1 MTCGLPIV
9 RRDVALRA
17 IFLMTWLQ
25 RSLAVL
31 QAHWRPMFAVGLAL
45 AVVGWGLRVVEALA
59 TDSPTGEAWRSV
71 GRAVFQPWLDRD
83 AGLFRPLVWFWREAE
98 PGLWWWTL
106 GELAWNGQWDPR
118 LSALAAI
125 AAFAVA
131 TGVAATMLVG
141 KRGATS
147 AKGVALL
154 ALAGL
159 CLPRLPLD
167 LVSPEA
173 VRVTGLLALGLLHV
187 GGTCRSSGRI
197 WGHAAGLVGAVL
209 STAGAASALASL
221 VVAGAEREDGDEARR
236 LRRWTMG
243 GNGLLLVAVGLR
255 ATFSP
260 DGLGGAFRL
269 GETLRGLDA
278 TQWAAGVVL
287 VLPGLIFA
295 IRALWTGQ
303 WTGEEAR
310 RLVVLGLWIPI
321 FAGMGGVVRHD
332 GTLLVLPWFAL
343 ALLVQ
348 GACWAKALSNE
359 DSRWARVAALGGAW
373 LVALAPVVVAMN
385 RGVPAM
391 ADLTVAGQVRSAA
404 VRTFMVEGDEQ
415 MLLRGLPLSPEEI
428 RETAPLLRDSRLARW
443 LPASLRDP
451 LTLQTSEPTDD
462 AFTATRVPALDGLP
476 SGYAI
481 VGNLIGEDDGRLE
494 GEWRSGMMTTSFPLV
509 QIHVAG
515 RGRPGQTHLWL
526 EAPDGSVGTPL
537 QSHFT
542 ALHQWRRINIPVPAH
557 TFTLAVSDRSSDDW
571 LAVSAPVEVGR
582 GTWLVGKLA
591 GGWRALSAGALI
603 LLGFAAVGAGREIW
617 RERTPAF
624 VVEGRARTALRWL
637 PWFLLAGYAAVLSGF
652 LDTHAAGADSAG
664 YLGNARLL
672 REGKVLA
679 EMRTVPDIEVPS
691 RLYAP
696 LGFHPRDDEK
706 LAPTYPSGLSLMIA
720 AAATVLPFKT
730 ASAVVIWVHLLAGV
744 GVARWLARECGLED
758 GWAWL
763 AAMMIGLCPLYLFM
777 GLQPMSDGPSLVWLT
792 LAVIFGLRGR
802 DHVGWAL
809 ASGAATAMTVL
820 LRPANAIAFL
830 PLLIALG
837 SWRAVLLWVAGAL
850 PGAAWQLWHAWA
862 LFGSPFATG
871 YGNMR
876 AAFGFEW
883 IAPTAGHAVVQ
894 LTVAFTP
901 VIWLAVIAP
910 FLRSVDQRVR
920 WVLGGWVLVYF
931 GFYAVYYYTH
941 LSWWYLRFVLPAYP
955 ALVVLALLGLRAL
968 TQKRGWALF
977 SLPAGRRTVVVSIA
991 LTVALAANALF
1002 QDRRLLALHSSD
1014 GNRLYSD
1021 LAAWM
1026 KAEVPSHS
1034 AVFTFEASGAL
1045 FLHTD
1050 LVVLR
1055 LDQVDAQENTR
1066 MATHLRQGGHQVF
1079 AVIFHLEEQAETNA
1093 RLPKGDWVPLQ
1104 RFGHV
1109 EVLRLEALHGPD
1121 TGGLR

>member
-1 MTCGLPIV
+1 
-9 RRDVALRA
+9 
-17 IFLMTWLQ
+17 MTWLQ
-25 RSLAVL
+25 RSLPVL
-31 QAHWRPMFAVGLAL
+31 QAHWRSFFAAGLAL
-45 AVVGWGLRVVEALA
+45 GMIAWGLRVVEALA

-71 GRAVFQPWLDRD
+71 GGAVLQPWLDRD
-83 AGLFRPLVWFWREAE
+83 AGLFRPMVWFWREAE
-98 PGLWWWTL
+98 PGMWWWTL

-131 TGVAATMLVG
+131 IGVAVMMLVG
-141 KRGATS
+141 KLGNLS
-147 AKGVALL
+147 ALAVGLF

-159 CLPRLPLD
+159 CLPRLPID

-173 VRVTGLLALGLLHV
+173 VRVTGLLTLGLLHI
-187 GGTCRSSGRI
+187 GGTWRSSGRI
-197 WGHAAGLVGAVL
+197 WGHAAGLAGAIL
-209 STAGAASALASL
+209 STAGAASALANL
-221 VVAGAEREDGDEARR
+221 VVAGATRDDGGEARR
-236 LRRWTMG
+236 KQRWTVG
-243 GNGLLLVAVGLR
+243 WNGLLLVAVGLR
-255 ATFSP
+255 ATCSP
-260 DGLGGAFRL
+260 DGPAGALRW
-269 GETLRGLDA
+269 GETLGGLDA
-278 TQWAAGVVL
+278 TRWAAVL
-287 VLPGLIFA
+287 LLVCPGLMLA
-295 IRALWTGQ
+295 LRALKNGRRA
-303 WTGEEAR
+303 GEEGSL
-310 RLVVLGLWIPI
+310 LVVISLWIPI

-343 ALLVQ
+343 ALMVQ
-348 GACWAKALSNE
+348 GACWFRTLAHE
-359 DSRWARVAALGGAW
+359 GSRWTRVGVFAGAW
-373 LVALAPVVVAMN
+373 LVAMAPVVVAMS
-385 RGVPAM
+385 RGVPSV
-391 ADLTVAGQVRSAA
+391 ADLTAAGQLRSAA
-404 VRTFMVEGDEQ
+404 VRTFMVEGDEEL
-415 MLLRGLPLSPEEI
+415 LLRGLRLSRQEI
-428 RETAPLLRDSRLARW
+428 REMAQLIRDPRLARW

-451 LTLQTSEPTDD
+451 LALRSAGPIDD
-462 AFTATRVPALDGLP
+462 AFTSTGVPALEGLP
-476 SGYAI
+476 AGYAT
-481 VGNLIGEDDGRLE
+481 VGSFSGDDGGRLE
-494 GEWRSGMMTTSFPLV
+494 GEWRSRMMTTTFPLV

-542 ALHQWRRINIPVPAH
+542 ALHQWRRLNVPVPAQ
-557 TFTLAVSDRSSDDW
+557 TFHLRVSDRSTDDW

-582 GTWLVGKLA
+582 GTWLAGKLA
-591 GGWRALSAGALI
+591 GGWRALFVGALV
-603 LLGFAAVGAGREIW
+603 LLGLAAVGAAREIS
-617 RERTPAF
+617 REQAPTDVAG
-624 VVEGRARTALRWL
+624 GRVRTALRWM

-664 YLGNARLL
+664 YLSNARLL
-672 REGKVLA
+672 REGKVMA
-679 EMRTVPDIEVPS
+679 EMRTVPGIEAPS

-696 LGFHPRDDEK
+696 LGFYPRDDGK

-720 AAATVLPFKT
+720 VAATVLPFKA
-730 ASAVVIWVHLLAGV
+730 ASAVVIWLHLLAGV
-744 GVARWLARECGLED
+744 GMTRWLARECGLED

-792 LAVIFGLRGR
+792 LAVICGLRGR
-802 DHVGWAL
+802 DRAGWAI
-809 ASGAATAMTVL
+809 ASGAATAMAVL

-850 PGAAWQLWHAWA
+850 PGAAWQLWHAWT

-876 AAFGFEW
+876 AAFGLEW
-883 IAPTAGHAVVQ
+883 IAPTAWHAAVQ

-901 VIWLAVIAP
+901 VIWLAVMTP
-910 FLRSVDQRVR
+910 FLRSMDLRLR
-920 WVLGGWVLVYF
+920 WVLGVWVSVYF

-941 LSWWYLRFVLPAYP
+941 LSWWYLRFILPAYP

-968 TQKRGWALF
+968 TQKWGWTLF
-977 SLPAGRRTVVVSIA
+977 SLQAGRRAVVVSTA
-991 LTVALAANALF
+991 LTVAFATQAML

-1021 LAAWM
+1021 LAVWM
-1026 KAEVPSHS
+1026 KAEVPSRS

-1055 LDQVDAQENTR
+1055 LDQVDAQESAR
-1066 MATHLRQGGHQVF
+1066 MAMYLHQAGREVF

-1093 RLPKGDWVPLQ
+1093 RLPKGEWEALQ
-1104 RFGHV
+1104 RFGHI
-1109 EVLRLEALHGPD
+1109 EVLRLETLHGPD
-1121 TGGLR
+1121 SAGLRLN